1 MIIGEC
7 MNNLFKLILIVGV
20 SLYLVSSALAI
31 EYFDINKPGIEKLN
45 ISIKAAS
52 SSNIVDMV
60 VDKLRRQLQTTLLF
74 NILDD
79 AEKSTFNLEIS
90 PTSDSKTISVKLAGA
105 QGTSFEAI
113 TTGMK
118 FRNEEEQYVSLKS
131 SQIGNFLIEKLMG
144 INGSLGSIIIWSESK
159 KGESRNALKMK
170 RFGSELKQNV
180 TYNLFNNTGASWNEK
195 GDAIIYSAQTGR
207 GSEIIWQGFQPLRL
221 KSKSIYFDKGTGSSA
236 SWGSNG
242 KVYLA
247 KYIGEKNTD
256 IFEYSLVQG
265 TNGAMLA
272 QGRNLTK
279 HSAIETEAT
288 LSPDGSQLAYI
299 SDRTGTPQV
308 YIMELSTQKSK
319 RLTQKGKYNT
329 SPDWSPDGSMITYTS
344 IIGGQSAIF
353 RIAADD
359 RLGMAK
365 QVSPKGMQAES
376 PVWSSDGAMIAFQ
389 AKKGADWK
397 IYYVL
402 SSGSTAQRLTNS
414 AAGINETVPSWN
426 NGLN

>member
-1 MIIGEC
+1 

-20 SLYLVSSALAI
+20 SLYLASSALAI

-45 ISIKAAS
+45 ISITAKNS
-52 SSNIVDMV
+52 SDIVDLLV
-60 VDKLRRQLQTTLLF
+60 KKVRSQLEKTLLF
-74 NILDD
+74 NIVDD
-79 AEKSTFNLEIS
+79 TVKSAFNLDIS
-90 PTSDSKTISVKLAGA
+90 PTNDSKIVAVKLTGV
-105 QGTSFEAI
+105 QDTSFEAI
-113 TTGMK
+113 TGVK
-118 FRNEEEQYVSLKS
+118 FRNQEEQYVNLKS
-131 SQIGNFLIEKLMG
+131 AQIGNFLIKKLMG
-144 INGSLGSIIIWSESK
+144 IKGSLGSIIIWSERK
-159 KGESRNALKMK
+159 KGESQNSLTMK
-170 RFGSELKQNV
+170 RFGSEEQKKV
-180 TYNLFNNTGASWNEK
+180 TYNLFSNTGASWNPK
-195 GDAIIYSAQTGR
+195 GDAIIYSAQTAS
-207 GSEIIWQGFQPLRL
+207 GSKILLQGFQPLRL

-247 KYIGEKNTD
+247 KYLGEKNTD

-308 YIMELSTQKSK
+308 YLMDMSTEKSK
-319 RLTQKGKYNT
+319 RLTVKGKYNT
-329 SPDWSPDGSMITYTS
+329 SPDWSPDGSMIAYTS
-344 IIGGQSAIF
+344 ITDGESAIF

-359 RLGMAK
+359 RLGK
-365 QVSPKGMQAES
+365 SEQVSPDGMMAES
-376 PVWSSDGAMIAFQ
+376 PAWSSDGSMIAFQ
-389 AKKGADWK
+389 AKKGLSWK

-402 SSGSTAQRLTNS
+402 SSGSSATRLTNS
-414 AAGINETVPSWN
+414 KAGVNEYMPSWN
-426 NGLN
+426 SGLN